1 MSWYKPWT
9 WGDESELL
17 EGEAQRPGPPGPGGV
32 GFANEGQDAYTGLRA
47 EQNAARQQ
55 LAQSGERQDLAVVRA
70 AASGPAA
77 EPRRAALDAG
87 ERERRNAAMAA
98 RTGRAERARLGYG
111 MSGQAATAG
120 IQERMAGVAGVQRR
134 DRPSA
139 RDGAAAGARLAT
151 ERDGAYGGITPDKSF
166 IDKWGPRSSAAS
178 GRRRSSPCRPSM
190 TPRPSAARR
199 SCAPEDPFLA
209 WYRSQPEQPV
219 EDPNEIQMPAVD
231 ARAPAPTIGFPH
243 DPGPILDQDAAA
255 AAMPARSRTRPM
267 PAERRRRRAL
277 AAAAGPRYPD
287 VDARQRSAA
296 AAATGR
302 RDQRRRLEGQRPARA
317 GRQRGR
323 AADAARRRA
332 DARAARADVRR
343 ELARGPGAAGVR
355 VAGRPRPRRAR
366 ARDHAELEDQQ
377 RQAEN
382 HGRWQR
388 AQDEAL
394 ARAKQL
400 DADAHAEAQRE
411 IDPKWKA
418 GTGKRIAGIIMG
430 IVGGLVQ
437 SRSGGPNLGLQLID
451 QEIDRDIEAQKAN
464 KAARLQELARRG
476 ASNQQLMAFAGD
488 QYAEDEKTRL
498 ATYTRVQNQIASD
511 MQQFDPKGKTAI
523 QLGQMYTQIGQARA
537 KALVD
542 FQDKDFKNRVDA
554 LKAASALRKEAAETE
569 KLQLESAKLRGALGG
584 AGKGAGHR
592 SGGRRSCSPTT
603 SSRSGCRGRRGRCR
617 ATPTRTGS
625 SCERKRT
632 RPRPAS
638 RRCRR
643 RSSST
648 ASAICRPSTA
658 SRSSRRAR
666 RSRSASCATRSP
678 PHATWCG

>member
-1 MSWYKPWT
+1 
-9 WGDESELL
+9 
-17 EGEAQRPGPPGPGGV
+17 
-32 GFANEGQDAYTGLRA
+32 
-47 EQNAARQQ
+47 
-55 LAQSGERQDLAVVRA
+55 
-70 AASGPAA
+70 
-77 EPRRAALDAG
+77 
-87 ERERRNAAMAA
+87 
-98 RTGRAERARLGYG
+98 
-111 MSGQAATAG
+111 
-120 IQERMAGVAGVQRR
+120 
-134 DRPSA
+134 
-139 RDGAAAGARLAT
+139 
-151 ERDGAYGGITPDKSF
+151 
-166 IDKWGPRSSAAS
+166 
-178 GRRRSSPCRPSM
+178 M
-190 TPRPSAARR
+190 TPRRGGTSIV
-199 SCAPEDPFLA
+199 APEDPFLA

-243 DPGPILDQDAAA
+243 DPGPILDQDAAFGSG
-255 AAMPARSRTRPM
+255 ARANPEMPM
-267 PAERRRRRAL
+267 PAEQRRPLVPRHCSRASVS
-277 AAAAGPRYPD
+277 R
-287 VDARQRSAA
+287 RQRSTARCSSYRHRSTRS

-302 RDQRRRLEGQRPARA
+302 PTCPLAPGGNEAAPPTPHGVELTPEQRAQMFAASSPEDQARQMFA
-317 GRQRGR
+317 WQ
-323 AADAARRRA
+323 
-332 DARAARADVRR
+332 DARDAPSASA
-343 ELARGPGAAGVR
+343 
-355 VAGRPRPRRAR
+355 RPRRAR
-366 ARDHAELEDQQ
+366 GPAAPGREPRAVAARA
-377 RQAEN
+377 
-382 HGRWQR
+382 GRG
-388 AQDEAL
+388 D

-451 QEIDRDIEAQKAN
+451 QEIERDIEAQKAN

-498 ATYTRVQNQIASD
+498 STYTRVQNQIASE

-569 KLQLESAKLRGALGG
+569 KLQLESAKLRGAL
-584 AGKGAGHR
+584 AAPARARRLR
-592 SGGRRSCSPTT
+592 SIRRRRSCSPTT

-632 RPRPAS
+632 RRRPAK

-648 ASAICRPSTA
+648 ASAI
-658 SRSSRRAR
+658 
-666 RSRSASCATRSP
+666 
-678 PHATWCG
+678 